1 MFNFVTSHF
10 AINVILCNNLDPKSE
25 ICVQDVAF
33 ILNHGNFHHVLVLIL
48 ISTPL
53 NKIQVFIQ

>member
-33 ILNHGNFHHVLVLIL
+33 ILNHGNFHQVLVLIL

-53 NKIQVFIQ
+53 NKI